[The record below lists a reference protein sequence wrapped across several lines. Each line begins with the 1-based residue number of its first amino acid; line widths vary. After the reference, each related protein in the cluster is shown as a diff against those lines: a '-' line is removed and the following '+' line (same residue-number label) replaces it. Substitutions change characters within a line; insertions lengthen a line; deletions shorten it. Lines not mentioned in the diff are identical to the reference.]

1 LNNELQHISR
11 RLTGLSMKRSGLAF
25 GIYGEPGIGKT
36 HATLALLRGTP
47 CQTRTVHAT
56 QALEKIFLQ
65 LPRPKKLSLW
75 LEKFLERLTKGATL
89 ETELLNQSLVALLAA
104 NAPIILHVEDLHE
117 ASSERLEFW
126 QKLALGVV
134 RTQGVGLI
142 VTSRVRPPESF
153 EAIRLSALTRE
164 ESDVLLETE
173 ANTKLPAEAL
183 AWLFLR
189 AAGNPLFTL
198 EFFRFLARQGSL
210 WNDGQ
215 RWRFRNPERE
225 TIPITVEALIEQMLR
240 DTASSPMLEN
250 AIGAK
255 AMLGLGTSDNLW
267 AEVAGL
273 TLENLNAL
281 KTELEQQGVLS
292 NGEFVHPLFRE
303 VIAHGLQPEQR
314 QRFARRALEV
324 LKDDP
329 RVAAEFAKDAELEPE
344 QTLALL
350 QQAAQSSKD
359 AMNHVQAA
367 SFLARAVQY
376 ANRQEKGSMALEA
389 ARGLRDFNLVQAT
402 QLAKIASDVLLEKT
416 DALNLLVE
424 LLAIQGQISEAEQT
438 LDRLPA
444 VLQKGSVWLSRQLR
458 VKSIMRDYTG
468 VLTLWDAHPELHSQL
483 ELDLAGEIAFALA
496 SKNRNDEARMIATE
510 ALANETCSSNLQIR
524 LVNVLGVLSALQG
537 DFVSAEHFFAEV
549 VKLVRQ
555 VGLIQGI
562 GSALINHASALRCLG
577 RYQEMNTEQQEAMRL
592 LSEVG
597 AGKSYANCQS
607 LFGKQLIEFGRYEQ
621 AEEELLTSLKHF
633 QQGVIDDFI
642 IHCEG
647 SLSILYQD
655 WELPQGAILALKY
668 ANSALRHARS
678 LGAPSRLAEALS
690 YAATTEVYG
699 GNAKKGL
706 ALAEEELEI
715 ARRIAQPEAIFSAQ
729 HARGMALFA
738 LGQAEEALEAFRE
751 AEELAI
757 KMGLSLEHHKIGLEI
772 DRLTSNLNSA
782 RARMAWFAERGL
794 MNGVNIALRYFPA
807 LNPNTSTLPPSSNIE
822 ITSMPHLEVLGSMQ
836 ITLEGQ
842 TTPVRGRKR
851 QELLALLLEA
861 RISGRSEVSKLELV
875 DKLYPDA
882 DEIQANTGIYDV
894 VYQLRSSLGESTL
907 TTTANGYALGN
918 LKTDVETFLET
929 GNTKLWRGV
938 YLEGLLL
945 EGSDTVRESVYLALR
960 TRAEALLETDPSEVT
975 RVGRLLCEAD
985 PYDLEALRLTVT
997 GLRALQNH
1005 RSLSRFYDSARTR
1018 FLEIGEVLPA
1028 RWQDFLTQ
1036 IGTTA

>member
-1 LNNELQHISR
+1 MQPLEQLA
-11 RLTGLSMKRSGLAF
+11 KRSKGLVVKRPGFAMALW
-25 GIYGEPGIGKT
+25 GEPGIGKT
-36 HATLALLRGTP
+36 FAVTQFLREALCKNLSLHATISLSSFANALP
-47 CQTRTVHAT
+47 
-56 QALEKIFLQ
+56 K
-65 LPRPKKLSLW
+65 PKKLPAWAESM
-75 LEKFLERLTKGATL
+75 LEKLERDEHLSLEQTTSAFGVVLSRLAPFILHIEDIHEASLERLEWIQALAKMVSRLKG
-89 ETELLNQSLVALLAA
+89 VA
-104 NAPIILHVEDLHE
+104 
-117 ASSERLEFW
+117 
-126 QKLALGVV
+126 
-134 RTQGVGLI
+134 LI
-142 VTSRVRPPESF
+142 VTSRTLPPEPFENVRLEKLDF
-153 EAIRLSALTRE
+153 EA
-164 ESDVLLETE
+164 VKNLLESEAQASLPTE
-173 ANTKLPAEAL
+173 AITWIHGK
-183 AWLFLR
+183 

-215 RWRFRNPERE
+215 RWRFRTPERE
-225 TIPITVEALIEQMLR
+225 TMPVTVEALIEQMLR
-240 DTASSPMLEN
+240 DTASSPVLEN
-250 AIGAK
+250 VLCAK
-255 AMLGLGTSDNLW
+255 AILGLGVSEQLW

-273 TLENLNAL
+273 TLEDLNAL
-281 KTELEQQGVLS
+281 KQELEHHGVLS
-292 NGEFVHPLFRE
+292 GNEFAHPLFRE
-303 VIAHGLQPEQR
+303 VVLAQMPGEQR

-376 ANRQEKGSMALEA
+376 ANGQEKGSMALEA

-438 LDRLPA
+438 LERLPA

-607 LFGKQLIEFGRYEQ
+607 LFGKQLIEFGQYEQ

-738 LGQAEEALEAFRE
+738 LGQADEALEAFRE

-772 DRLTSNLNSA
+772 DRLTNNLNSA
-782 RARMAWFAERGL
+782 RERMAWFEERGL
-794 MNGVNIALRYFPA
+794 MNGVNIALRYFPE
-807 LNPNTSTLPPSSNIE
+807 LNTSPSSSKLE
-822 ITSMPHLEVLGSMQ
+822 TTSMPLLEVLGNMQ

-875 DKLYPDA
+875 DKLYPDV

-907 TTTANGYALGN
+907 TTTTNGYALGS
-918 LKTDVETFLET
+918 LKTDVETFFET

-975 RVGRLLCEAD
+975 RVGRSLCEAD

-997 GLRALQNH
+997 GLRAGQNH
-1005 RSLSRFYDSARTR
+1005 RSLSRFYDQARTR